1 MKNNF
6 IPNPKVKA
14 IHKKILSFEM
24 QKIFLVTFLL
34 LSSLF
39 VAAQQNK
46 IEIKDTSILKLNEV
60 VVTAQRRLQ
69 QNLLVPYVV
78 NTLSRK
84 EMDDYQF
91 RTTPEA
97 MMAMNGVFV
106 QKTNHGGGSPFVRGV
121 TGNQTLIL
129 VDGIRLNNSTFRYGP
144 NQYLNTIDTYTIN
157 KIEVAKGTGSVQY
170 GTDAI
175 GGVINLI
182 SSNPQFNVDKA
193 SFKAKAMAKYMT
205 GDMEKTF
212 RGEATYSSKK
222 FALLAGISK
231 RNFGDIIGGDT
242 TGKQSPS
249 GYNEWAFDVKA
260 KFLVKENIQ
269 LTLANQFLQQQHVP
283 VYHKVQLE
291 NFAVNEM
298 DPQQRLLTYARV
310 NVQGRS
316 LLVKETEITFSFQ
329 QGIEG
334 RNSLKNGS
342 TALRKEKDQTKT
354 TGITADVLSAIN
366 KRWTANS
373 GIEIYYDKVNST
385 RQDINT
391 QTNVADVKR
400 GLYPDNSKYGNY
412 SLYSLHHFRLGKWII
427 DGGLRFNTFKINIA
441 DSTLGNVKITPS
453 ALVTNGAL
461 LYSISKQHSVYVS
474 FSSGYRAPNVDDM
487 GTLGIVDFRYEVPTA
502 NLQPEKSQ
510 HTEVGYKF
518 QSKKI
523 SATLAAYYMHLSN
536 LITRVKVGS
545 QIISGYPVY
554 KKENTEAAFIKGI
567 EAEFNAEVTQHVY
580 FSSGVSY
587 TYGQSLSK
595 QEPLRRI
602 PPFNGRLTGTYKNK
616 KWFAAT
622 EFQFASKQTRLAQG
636 DKDDNRIGKNGTAG
650 WQIINVFAG
659 YKLSSL
665 HLNIG
670 LQNLLNKDYR
680 THGSGING
688 VGRSAWIAVA
698 IKI

>member
-1 MKNNF
+1 MKLFKFFLPSFLFPCLTTAQNNQSANTDS
-6 IPNPKVKA
+6 ISELQAVVITATRKN
-14 IHKKILSFEM
+14 SS
-24 QKIFLVTFLL
+24 TLL
-34 LSSLF
+34 TPYSVNISG
-39 VAAQQNK
+39 QNK
-46 IEIKDTSILKLNEV
+46 MEN
-60 VVTAQRRLQ
+60 
-69 QNLLVPYVV
+69 
-78 NTLSRK
+78 
-84 EMDDYQF
+84 YQY
-91 RTTPEA
+91 RTTPDVLA
-97 MMAMNGVFV
+97 GINGVFV
-106 QKTNHGGGSPFVRGV
+106 QKTNHGGGSPFLRGV

-129 VDGIRLNNSTFRYGP
+129 VDGIRLNNSVFRYGP
-144 NQYLNTIDTYTIN
+144 NQYLNTIDAYTIN
-157 KIEVAKGTGSVQY
+157 KIEVVKGTGSVQY

-182 SSNPQFNVDKA
+182 TSNPQFSADKNY
-193 SFKAKAMAKYMT
+193 FKAKAIAKYMT
-205 GDMEKTF
+205 GDMEKTL
-212 RGEATYSSKK
+212 RAEASYSSKK

-242 TGKQSPS
+242 TGKQTPT

-260 KFLVKENIQ
+260 KFLLKENIQ
-269 LTLANQFLQQQHVP
+269 LTVANQFLQQQHVP

-316 LLVKETEITFSFQ
+316 SLVKETEITFSFQ

-354 TGITADVLSAIN
+354 TGITTDVLSVIS

-373 GIEIYYDKVNST
+373 GIEIYTDKVNST

-391 QTNVADVKR
+391 QTNAADVKR

-412 SLYSLHHFRLGKWII
+412 SLYSLHHFRLGKWIV

-441 DSTLGNVKITPS
+441 DSTLGTVKITPS

-461 LYSISKQHSVYVS
+461 LYSISKQQSVYIS

-510 HTEVGYKF
+510 HSEVGYKF
-518 QSKKI
+518 QAKKI
-523 SATLAAYYMHLSN
+523 SATVAAYYMHLSN
-536 LITRVKVGS
+536 LITRVKSGN

-567 EAEFNAEVTQHVY
+567 ETEFNAEVTQHVY
-580 FSSGVSY
+580 FSSGISY

-602 PPFNGRLTGTYKNK
+602 PPFNGRVTGTYKNN
-616 KWFAAT
+616 KWFAAM

-636 DKDDNRIGKNGTAG
+636 DKDDNRIGLNGTAA
-650 WQIINVFAG
+650 WQVINLYAG
-659 YKLSSL
+659 YKLSNL
-665 HLNIG
+665 HFNIG
-670 LQNLLNKDYR
+670 LQNLLNEDYR

-688 VGRSAWIAVA
+688 VGRSGWMEIA